1 MVGTSNQSVPE
12 SWPLIHG
19 IVQDMTPRG
28 GHWTARS
35 AWNCYRQSSGRA
47 GIELGGMMRMM
58 DGWMMMIEK
67 MMIKKKNSNNN
78 KMIMMLLM
86 LMDDDEEDEEDDDEE
101 A

>member
-19 IVQDMTPRG
+19 IVQDMTPQG

-47 GIELGGMMRMM
+47 GIELGGMM
-58 DGWMMMIEK
+58 MMMK
-67 MMIKKKNSNNN
+67 MMMKKNSN
-78 KMIMMLLM
+78 KMMVMMLM
-86 LMDDDEEDEEDDDEE
+86 MMMMMVMI
-101 A
+101 